1 MSKTYNEKKHWF
13 TAADVLITIIVL
25 ALVAGAVVLFLFPD
39 NTESSAETVQASI
52 QLLLPEKPIGIV
64 KGDKLFYNDAEIGKV
79 SRIDDSRV
87 TVQVSIQ
94 TDDGVYLLGGEPVRI
109 NGDFVLETR
118 LRRVTGVIESI
129 IQEGGA
135 A

>member
-1 MSKTYNEKKHWF
+1 MCQP
-13 TAADVLITIIVL
+13 
-25 ALVAGAVVLFLFPD
+25 ALRVSRFGPRIAEIQVGAKID
-39 NTESSAETVQASI
+39 
-52 QLLLPEKPIGIV
+52 PEKNKTRKEAVIS
-64 KGDKLFYNDAEIGKV
+64 A
-79 SRIDDSRV
+79 DDSRV